1 MPRALRFLY
10 IMHANNSI
18 IKAIRIEI
26 VTPAMR
32 ATEDT
37 STHSASDDVVPA
49 FTSLSP
55 IVSHLKMFHSVISVY
70 PVLE

>member
-1 MPRALRFLY
+1 MY
-10 IMHANNSI
+10 ANNGI
-18 IKAIRIEI
+18 IKAIRIEV

-32 ATEDT
+32 PTEDT
-37 STHSASDDVVPA
+37 STHSASDAVPV

-70 PVLE
+70 LVLE